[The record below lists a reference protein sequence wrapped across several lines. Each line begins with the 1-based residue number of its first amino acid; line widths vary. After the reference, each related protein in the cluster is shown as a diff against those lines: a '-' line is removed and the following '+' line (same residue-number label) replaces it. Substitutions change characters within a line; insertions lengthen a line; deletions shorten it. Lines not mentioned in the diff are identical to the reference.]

1 MRRPVGERVGVT
13 VKLSPSRLAS
23 HLLERGRHKIVKDV
37 ARKQIGNA
45 TLLLSEFNYDF
56 QCLGGSRMRAFRKR

>member
-23 HLLERGRHKIVKDV
+23 HLLKRGRHRIVKDV

-45 TLLLSEFNYDF
+45 TLLLSEFN
-56 QCLGGSRMRAFRKR
+56 